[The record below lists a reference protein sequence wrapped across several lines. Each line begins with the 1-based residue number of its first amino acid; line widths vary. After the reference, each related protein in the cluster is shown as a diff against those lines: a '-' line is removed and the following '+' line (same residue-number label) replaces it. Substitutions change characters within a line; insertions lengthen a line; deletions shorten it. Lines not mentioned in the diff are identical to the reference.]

1 MSPRPLKLATPPA
14 GVRLQGQ
21 LRALKLTRIEPI
33 VDSVAQECAREKLG
47 YLDFLERLLAVELDE
62 RRARKVD
69 MLERFAGFPYRKPL
83 ESFDFT
89 FQPTVDRRLVRDLA
103 TLRFLDHGENV
114 LIVGPP
120 GTGKTMLSIGLGLK
134 AAEAGR
140 RVMFTT
146 ADDLVQS
153 LTRAFQ
159 ENRLE
164 ERLKVYAYPTLL
176 ILDEIGYLP
185 LDKLQANLLFQ
196 VIARRY
202 ERGSLILTSNK
213 GFSEWGS
220 ICAGDPVIASAMLD
234 RLLHHSHVLNI
245 RGESYR
251 LKEKRE
257 AGLFTHA
264 LPLEPG
270 GDAPT

>member
-1 MSPRPLKLATPPA
+1 MA
-14 GVRLQGQ
+14 
-21 LRALKLTRIEPI
+21 
-33 VDSVAQECAREKLG
+33 
-47 YLDFLERLLAVELDE
+47 
-62 RRARKVD
+62 
-69 MLERFAGFPYRKPL
+69 
-83 ESFDFT
+83 
-89 FQPTVDRRLVRDLA
+89 
-103 TLRFLDHGENV
+103 
-114 LIVGPP
+114 
-120 GTGKTMLSIGLGLK
+120 
-134 AAEAGR
+134 
-140 RVMFTT
+140 
-146 ADDLVQS
+146 DLVQS